1 MRRKKEKLCLFVEL
15 SADKLTHLTRTGA
28 AHTHS
33 SLTVVSAVGGCGSAG
48 TAGRVLFGSFGLWFL
63 GSTSGYR
70 CMLK

>member
-1 MRRKKEKLCLFVEL
+1 MTEEM
-15 SADKLTHLTRTGA
+15 SLTRTGA

-48 TAGRVLFGSFGLWFL
+48 TAGRVLFGSFCLWFL

-70 CMLK
+70 CMLKIIDTFIVARHG